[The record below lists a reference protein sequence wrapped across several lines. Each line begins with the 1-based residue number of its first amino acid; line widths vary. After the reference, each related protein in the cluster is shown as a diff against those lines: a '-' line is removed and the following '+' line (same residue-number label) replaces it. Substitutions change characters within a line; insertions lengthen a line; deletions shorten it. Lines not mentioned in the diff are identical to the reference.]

1 MIERIIEFSARNRF
15 IVFLLIFGLAAA
27 GLWAMKQTPV
37 DAIPDLSDTQ
47 VIIYTKWPGR
57 SPDLVEDQITYPIVT
72 ALLSAPKVTVVRG
85 FSDFGF
91 SYVYVLFKDGT
102 DIYWARSRVLE
113 YMNQLAGRL
122 PDGVTPQLGPDATSV
137 GWIFEYALIDE
148 TGQHDL
154 AELRSFQDWYLRYWL
169 LSVDGVA
176 EVAGVGGFV
185 RQYQINLDPTKVL
198 AYKLSLPH
206 IIETIRQSN
215 EDVGGRVVEFSGI
228 EYMIRGRGYIKSVG
242 DIEKIAV
249 GVNANGT
256 PILLRDVA
264 TVRLGPDMR
273 RGLVELDGKGEV
285 VGGVVIMRF
294 GENALAVIERIK
306 AKLKEL
312 ESSMPKGVTV
322 VTTYDRSD
330 LIRESIATASENLIE
345 ELIVVSVLI
354 VGFLLHLR
362 SALLPIVTLP
372 LAVLISFIP
381 MYLMGIGLNIM
392 SIGGII
398 VAVGDMVDAA
408 IIMVDNAH
416 KRLEEW
422 DLGGR
427 IGDRTQVLIDS
438 AKEVGPAIFASLL
451 VIAIAFMP
459 VFTLEGQE
467 GRLFKPLAWTKNLAI
482 AASAFLAITLIPALL
497 ALLIRGRI
505 ITERRHPVSR
515 LLQRFYAP
523 VLRLALQYRVAVVI
537 LAIGLTVTIIPAFQ
551 RMGSEFMPPLYE
563 GTILYMP
570 TTLPGISV
578 TQASMLLQ
586 QMDRKLKTF
595 PEVEWVF
602 GKAGRADTSTD
613 PAPFSMIETVV
624 ELKPKEQWRPGVTY
638 ESLIDE
644 MDQALQFPGVTNSWT
659 MPIKART
666 DMLTTGI
673 RTPVGIKIFGPD
685 LKQIEE
691 IGKHL
696 EMSLKDVPGTRS
708 VYAERVAGGYF
719 LDFDI
724 NREEIARYG
733 LTVMDVGRIIE
744 TAIGGENIDTTI
756 EGRERYP
763 INVRYLRELRDDP
776 EKLRRVLV
784 ATPTGVQVPIA
795 QLATLRFV
803 QGPPMIRDEDGMLT
817 GYVFVDMA
825 GRDVGG
831 YVEDLKQVVRE
842 KVTLPPGYSIAWS
855 GQYEFMQRVR
865 DRLMI
870 FVPLTIAI
878 IFVLFYLTFRS
889 VAETLM
895 VMLGVPLSLVGGM
908 WYMVWLDYNMSIA
921 VWVGIIALAGV
932 AAETSAVMLA
942 YLDEACKRRKAAGQL
957 RTLEDLIQTVHAGAV
972 ERIRPMSMA
981 GLANILGL
989 IPVMWATGTGADV
1002 MKRLAAPMVGGVLSA
1017 MLLTLLVIPAIYVM
1031 WRWRAEVSKGLTRAE
1046 PSE

>member
-1 MIERIIEFSARNRF
+1 MIERIIDFSARNRF
-15 IVFLLIFGLAAA
+15 IIFLLIFALAAA
-27 GLWAMKQTPV
+27 GLWAMKNTPV

-137 GWIFEYALIDE
+137 GWVFEYALVDE

-198 AYKLSLPH
+198 AYQLSLPH

-242 DIEKIAV
+242 DIEKIAI
-249 GVNANGT
+249 GVNPNGT

-294 GENALAVIERIK
+294 GENALAVIDRIK
-306 AKLKEL
+306 AKLTEL
-312 ESSMPKGVTV
+312 EPSMPKGVKV

-330 LIRESIATASENLIE
+330 LIQESIATATENLIE

-362 SALLPIVTLP
+362 SALLPIITLP

-381 MYLMGIGLNIM
+381 MYLMGIGMNIM

-398 VAVGDMVDAA
+398 VAIGDMVDAA
-408 IIMVDNAH
+408 IVMVDNAH

-422 DLGGR
+422 ERGGR

-482 AASAFLAITLIPALL
+482 AMSALLAITLIPALL

-505 ITERRHPVSR
+505 MTEQRHPVSR
-515 LLQRFYAP
+515 LLQRLYAP
-523 VLRLALQYRVAVVI
+523 VLRLALQYRVAVLVI
-537 LAIGLTVTIIPAFQ
+537 AVGLTATVIPAFQ
-551 RMGSEFMPPLYE
+551 RMGTEFMPPLYE

-578 TQASMLLQ
+578 TQASTLLQ

-613 PAPFSMIETVV
+613 PAPFSMIETVI
-624 ELKPKEQWRPGVTY
+624 ELKPKEQWRLGMTY
-638 ESLIDE
+638 EGLIDE
-644 MDQALQFPGVTNSWT
+644 MDRALQFPGVTNSWT

-685 LKQIEE
+685 LKQIES

-696 EMSLKDVPGTRS
+696 EMSLKVVPGTRS
-708 VYAERVAGGYF
+708 VYAERVSGGYF

-724 NREEIARYG
+724 HRDEIARYG

-744 TAIGGENIDTTI
+744 SAIGGENIDTTI

-784 ATPTGVQVPIA
+784 TTPTGAQVPIA
-795 QLATLRFV
+795 QLASLRFV
-803 QGPPMIRDEDGMLT
+803 QGPPMIRDEDGMLA

-825 GRDVGG
+825 GRDVGS
-831 YVEDLKQVVRE
+831 YVEDLKQVVQDTL
-842 KVTLPPGYSIAWS
+842 TLPPGYTITWS

-865 DRLMI
+865 ERLTI
-870 FVPLTIAI
+870 FIPLTIAI
-878 IFVLFYLTFRS
+878 IFVLFYFTFRN

-895 VMLGVPLSLVGGM
+895 VMLGVPLSLVGGL
-908 WYMVWLDYNMSIA
+908 WYMVWLGYNMSIA

-942 YLDEACKRRKAAGQL
+942 YLDEACKRRREAGTL
-957 RTLEDLIQTVHAGAV
+957 RTLEELIETVHQGAV
-972 ERIRPMSMA
+972 ERIRPMAMA
-981 GLANILGL
+981 GSANILGL

-1017 MLLTLLVIPAIYVM
+1017 MLLTLFVIPAIYTF
-1031 WRWRAEVSKGLTRAE
+1031 WRWHSEVKTRGTGE
-1046 PSE
+1046 